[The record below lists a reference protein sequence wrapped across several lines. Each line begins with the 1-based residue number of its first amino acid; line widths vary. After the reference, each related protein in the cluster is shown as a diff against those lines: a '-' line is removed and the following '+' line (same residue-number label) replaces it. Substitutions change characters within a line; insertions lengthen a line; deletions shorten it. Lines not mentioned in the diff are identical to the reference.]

1 MRVIRT
7 LSRAGYSN
15 MAILRMLRR
24 LDAGERHN
32 LRQVLDTP
40 DPHEDVFSAAD
51 HWLTTLQSQE
61 QRAHDMIAQLEAM
74 IRKKRRRS
82 AAAT

>member
-1 MRVIRT
+1 VIRT

-32 LRQVLDTP
+32 LREALDTP
-40 DPHEDVFSAAD
+40 DPREDVFTAAD

-61 QRAHDMIAQLEAM
+61 QRAKDMIAQLEAM
-74 IRKKRRRS
+74 ISKRRRQ
-82 AAAT
+82 